1 MCPGDEL
8 DPGVRPEMTGK
19 LAHSA
24 KGDYIAFAASYTA
37 AGQKT
42 PSLSITLRCGLWP
55 VSGGRHTHD
64 IPRQ

>member
-42 PSLSITLRCGLWP
+42 PSLSITLRCGL
-55 VSGGRHTHD
+55 
-64 IPRQ
+64 